1 MGLPASRLTG
11 KPNGKERKVKTEE
24 DLAVGI
30 KLSTLIQN
38 QKWSSVLARLEINPH
53 EAEEELQ
60 EMTRGGFFATTGM
73 APLHYACE
81 RRPPVEVVQALLEL
95 NGMAIMTRTMPGGCL
110 PLHVACT
117 WFASPDVVKA
127 LISADPGSA
136 QVADELG
143 NLALHS
149 ACFSGADI
157 DVVESLVGA
166 SIASVLARNH
176 QGSRPI
182 DICKR
187 LRHDNRRRVMALLTV
202 KKEEIM
208 AEQRRG
214 RSSGNCS
221 DIANEALRLN
231 EQ

>member
-1 MGLPASRLTG
+1 LTPRG
-11 KPNGKERKVKTEE
+11 KGRKEDE
-24 DLAVGI
+24 DFAVGV

-81 RRPPVEVVQALLEL
+81 RRPPVGVVQALLEL
-95 NGMAIMTRTMPGGCL
+95 YPMAIMTRTMPGGCL

-117 WFASPDVVKA
+117 WFALPDVVKA
-127 LISADPGSA
+127 LLSADPGSA
-136 QVADELG
+136 KVKDELG

-149 ACFSGADI
+149 ACFSGADLE
-157 DVVESLVGA
+157 VVEALVGA
-166 SIASVLARNH
+166 SAGAVLARNH

-187 LRHDNRRRVMALLTV
+187 LRHDNRRRVMALLTL

-208 AEQRRG
+208 AKHRRS
-214 RSSGNCS
+214 RSSGNLS
-221 DIANEALRLN
+221 DLANEAAQLN
-231 EQ
+231 EQQ